1 MKRALTHA
9 GELSSDLQQ
18 ILHRKKNFM
27 QEQKFFAIIS
37 RMKYINRWGLMRN
50 TINENISEHSLETA
64 FIAHVLALY
73 RNVRFGGCVD
83 PERAALLAMYH
94 DATEIITGDL
104 PTPVKYY
111 NAEIKAEYDKVEK
124 MAEEKLLSY
133 LPEDLRGYY
142 APLFSKTEE
151 DKELWVLVK
160 AADKLSALI
169 KCIEERQMG
178 NSDFTEAEKSTL
190 QAVHDMALPE
200 AEEFISEFL
209 SAYHLTLDGQAK

>member
-73 RNVRFGGCVD
+73 RNVRFGGNVD

-151 DKELWVLVK
+151 DRELWVLVK

>member
-1 MKRALTHA
+1 
-9 GELSSDLQQ
+9 
-18 ILHRKKNFM
+18 M

-73 RNVRFGGCVD
+73 RNVRFGGNVD

-190 QAVHDMALPE
+190 QAVHDMAFPE

>member
-1 MKRALTHA
+1 MKRVLTHA

-73 RNVRFGGCVD
+73 RNVRFGGNGA

-209 SAYHLTLDGQAK
+209 SAYHLTLDGQTK

>member
-18 ILHRKKNFM
+18 ILYRKKNFM

-73 RNVRFGGCVD
+73 RNVRFGGNVD

-151 DKELWVLVK
+151 DRELWVLVK

-190 QAVHDMALPE
+190 QAVHDLALPE

>member
-1 MKRALTHA
+1 
-9 GELSSDLQQ
+9 
-18 ILHRKKNFM
+18 M

-73 RNVRFGGCVD
+73 RNVRFGGSVD

>member
-1 MKRALTHA
+1 
-9 GELSSDLQQ
+9 
-18 ILHRKKNFM
+18 M

-73 RNVRFGGCVD
+73 RNVRFGGNVD
-83 PERAALLAMYH
+83 PERVALLAMYH

>member
-1 MKRALTHA
+1 MKRVLTHA

>member
-1 MKRALTHA
+1 
-9 GELSSDLQQ
+9 
-18 ILHRKKNFM
+18 M

-142 APLFSKTEE
+142 ALLFSKTEE